1 MKLSIVIVNWN
12 TCDLLLDC
20 LSSICD
26 PPLNLDFKAIVVDN
40 ASNDG
45 SREMVKNRFPEV
57 KLISNTNNPGFAY
70 ANNQAL
76 KQCSSEL
83 VLLLNADTVVKPG
96 AIETLVE
103 FVESHPDAGI
113 VGARLLNPDG
123 SLQLSA
129 YPEPTLS
136 REFWRLFHL
145 DKLWYYG
152 TYPMKNWNHNEPR
165 KVDILKGACLLIRRK
180 ALDDVGLFDEDY
192 FIYSEEV
199 DLCTR
204 MHDSGWS
211 LYWLPSAEII
221 HFGGQSTQ
229 QVAEQMFLLLYQ
241 GKIQYFR
248 KHRSTQAV
256 TLYKLIL
263 FFAILGRILIT
274 PIAYLERPEVRQYH
288 LHLSSNY
295 RRLLWS
301 LPEF

>member
-1 MKLSIVIVNWN
+1 MKLSIVIVSWN
-12 TCDLLLDC
+12 TCDLLFNC
-20 LSSICD
+20 LESICH
-26 PPLNLDFKAIVVDN
+26 PPLDLDFEAIVVDN

-45 SREMVKNRFPEV
+45 SREMVTDRFPEV
-57 KLISNTNNPGFAY
+57 KLISNSNNPGFAY

-76 KQCSSEL
+76 RQCSGDL
-83 VLLLNADTVVKPG
+83 VLLLNADTVVKLG
-96 AIETLVE
+96 AIETMVN
-103 FVESHPDAGI
+103 FIESNPDVGI

-123 SLQLSA
+123 SLQESA

-152 TYPMKNWNHNEPR
+152 TYPMKSWNHNEPR
-165 KVDILKGACLLIRRK
+165 KVDILKGACLLIRSD
-180 ALDDVGLFDEDY
+180 ALEDVGLFDEDY

-204 MHDSGWS
+204 MQNSGWS
-211 LYWLPSAEII
+211 LYWLPSAEVI
-221 HFGGQSTQ
+221 HYGGQSTQ
-229 QVAEQMFLLLYQ
+229 QVAEEMFVRLYQ

-248 KHRSTQAV
+248 KHNSTQAV
-256 TLYKLIL
+256 TLYKMIL
-263 FFAILGRILIT
+263 FFATLGRLSLT
-274 PIAYLERPEVRQYH
+274 PIAYLEHPEMRQYH

-301 LPEF
+301 LPEL